1 MSAGPGREG
10 ARGATLLDTGTVRLK
25 RGRHG
30 LVLYPVLDEF
40 VGRSVDLYGEWSPGD
55 AEVVSRYLRPGM
67 TALDI
72 GANLGTFTLF
82 LSAAVGAGGRVH
94 AFEPVEASRRL
105 LAANCALNGLG
116 QVEIHAAAVGAAA
129 GVATVPEVDFSRV
142 GNFGAAA
149 LGPDGSGRVVGM
161 VAIDDLDLAACDL
174 IKADVEGHE
183 RDVLLGAH
191 RTIARFRPVLL
202 LENEEPSLSAAL
214 IEALVALDY
223 RLWWH
228 GPPLFTPDNWFG
240 CLDDAFPGLGSLNL
254 LALPAERQEV
264 RADLPPVTGRNDW
277 PAWWPDW
284 SAQRPAAS
292 GLA

>member
-1 MSAGPGREG
+1 MNAGPGAGE
-10 ARGATLLDTGTVRLK
+10 ARGATLLDTGTLRLK
-25 RGRHG
+25 HGRHG
-30 LVLYPVLDEF
+30 LVLFPVLDAF

-55 AEVVSRYLRPGM
+55 AEVVAPYLRPGM

-82 LSAAVGAGGRVH
+82 LAAAVGAGGRVH

-116 QVEIHAAAVGAAA
+116 HVEIHDAAVGAAA
-129 GVATVPEVDFSRV
+129 GVATVPEVDFGRA

-149 LGPDGSGRVVGM
+149 LRPGGSGRTVEMLAV
-161 VAIDDLDLAACDL
+161 DDLDLAACDF

-183 RDVLLGAH
+183 REVLVGAR

-214 IEALVALDY
+214 IEALLALDY

-228 GPPLFTPDNWFG
+228 GPTLFRPDNWFG
-240 CLDDAFPGLGSLNL
+240 CTEDAFPGLGSLNL
-254 LALPAERQEV
+254 LALPAERPES
-264 RADLPPVTGRNDW
+264 RADLPPVTGPQDW
-277 PAWWPDW
+277 PDWWPDW
-284 SAQRPAAS
+284 SAGPSSASAPA
-292 GLA
+292 